1 MASPPA
7 GITARALDAPTAERD
22 WVGELRS
29 TGPEG
34 NAALADLHGLL
45 LRAARHQVGRLG
57 GLLPGYGA
65 TRLDDLAHSAAD
77 DALVAVLGKLAS
89 FEKRSRFTTWAY
101 KFAIFEAA
109 TLVRREAWAG
119 RQVSL
124 DDAEMVVDRRPGP
137 AEEAEATDLAAA
149 LERALAEA
157 LTPYQRR
164 ITRALLLDGVPI
176 DVLAERL
183 GTTRGALYKTLHVA
197 RQRLRADLVRTG
209 YLPALAPGVNS

>member
-1 MASPPA
+1 M
-7 GITARALDAPTAERD
+7 
-22 WVGELRS
+22 
-29 TGPEG
+29 
-34 NAALADLHGLL
+34 
-45 LRAARHQVGRLG
+45 
-57 GLLPGYGA
+57 
-65 TRLDDLAHSAAD
+65 
-77 DALVAVLGKLAS
+77 LGKLAS

-164 ITRALLLDGVPI
+164 IPRALLLDGVPI

-197 RQRLRADLVRTG
+197 RQRLRADLIRTG